1 MSLFTASS
9 TLSVVSSSSSS
20 SSSDASLSQSCARR
34 DANVSILHVRP
45 SLSPADEFFSSLTA
59 DTVQQRVKIIMQ
71 QRKNDEQ
78 KQQELEDRYSSGIN
92 ASLLDE
98 AVTAT
103 TALATS
109 ATSLS
114 NTRSSTTPSMRVQLA
129 PTKRSKDDAK
139 IDVDIVSDEDEEEG
153 QHRNL
158 KKRGKLSIETKLEIV
173 QAVQKGAKQIDVAKQ
188 FGVRSLS
195 HSSALSCI
203 MDQILISR
211 SGVDIMLCIGR

>member
-98 AVTAT
+98 AVAAT